1 MTSGFQSHDPLGV
14 LQNTLPVVEKARHV
28 RINHD
33 KLVETVD
40 MLLEVDAPSPD
51 WSSLHPV
58 GRDDAGTANLVLVLD
73 ALNFCFWTIPNPE
86 RRRWSVTYEGT
97 TYDGYWALAVALRR
111 AMEQGVPLADAEFL
125 AALTEAEI
133 ANILAGD
140 PGCDPLLLLHA
151 RLEHLR
157 EVGQALLRRWN
168 GSFLLAIDQAAGSPA
183 TLIEMV
189 LHSMPSFRDVVRYQ
203 SQAVRFY
210 KRAQILVAD
219 LHGAF
224 DGKGPGAFPGM
235 ETLTAFA
242 DYKVPQVLRRF
253 GILEYAPA
261 LEKQIAEYRLI
272 AVDSDEE
279 IEIRAATIWGVEYL
293 RRALLE
299 RGTSLASHEIDG
311 RLWQLGQNLPGDVQ
325 PYHRTLTVFY

>member
-14 LQNTLPVVEKARHV
+14 LQNTLLVVEKARHV

-33 KLVETVD
+33 KLVETAE
-40 MLLEVDAPSPD
+40 MLLELDEPSPD

-58 GRDDAGTANLVLVLD
+58 GRDDAETANLVLVLD

-86 RRRWSVTYEGT
+86 RRRWSVTYDGT
-97 TYDGYWALAVALRR
+97 TYDGYWALAAALRR
-111 AMEQGVPLADAEFL
+111 ALEQGMPLADAEFL

-168 GSFLLAIDQAAGSPA
+168 GSFLLAIDQAAGSPT

-203 SQAVRFY
+203 GQAVRFY

-224 DGKGPGAFPGM
+224 DGKGPGAFHGM
-235 ETLTAFA
+235 ETLTGFA

-253 GILEYAPA
+253 GILKYTPA

-293 RRALLE
+293 RRALQE
-299 RGTSLASHEIDG
+299 RGTSLASHQIDG